1 MEALDNFSIYDFMMT
16 YDGDIT
22 SYQKDEEGA
31 DAYYAQLQSYFA
43 GDNNYLEL
51 FHSYL
56 ANNLYE

>member
-1 MEALDNFSIYDFMMT
+1 MMT